1 MGHQDCIQRLKR
13 RELSSKITDVRKNE
27 RGAIWAGATL
37 TFAGLKVTSQQAMGL
52 LRLFSGKY

>member
-27 RGAIWAGATL
+27 RGAY
-37 TFAGLKVTSQQAMGL
+37 GLVQH
-52 LRLFSGKY
+52 